1 MVGFFEIVLIF
12 NFWLVDVVLFIYV
25 ILFDGFD
32 VMFVYLDFDML
43 YGKFE
48 LCYKIYKLCDVFNEF
63 DIYDVVYID
72 MLFVLNFYMC
82 LVLIVVECCLIL
94 FDCDDFLCC
103 VLYMLFENV
112 KEI

>member
-1 MVGFFEIVLIF
+1 
-12 NFWLVDVVLFIYV
+12 
-25 ILFDGFD
+25 
-32 VMFVYLDFDML
+32 MFVYLDFDML

-112 KEI
+112 KEIQQDYNVVFEVEGIVLCCGCLCW